1 MSIAPD
7 LAVVHSVQIV
17 EVMVM
22 YVVEVVA
29 LQLRS
34 FEELLIF
41 HVWGEGWSIE
51 RFGLSRKK
59 KKKNEEK
66 KKEKYENGQ

>member
-1 MSIAPD
+1 M
-7 LAVVHSVQIV
+7 VHSVQIV
-17 EVMVM
+17 GVMVM

-29 LQLRS
+29 LRLRS
-34 FEELLIF
+34 FEELLIV

-59 KKKNEEK
+59 KNESEEK
-66 KKEKYENGQ
+66 RKEKYENGQ